1 MGFADFY
8 RNTAIKL
15 YIKKYLRTSEE
26 RYLTLE
32 ANILKKKKKN
42 SSSQNTSDPLTN
54 TYTYVKIFRTAPI
67 TVS

>member
-32 ANILKKKKKN
+32 ANILKKKKK
-42 SSSQNTSDPLTN
+42 Q
-54 TYTYVKIFRTAPI
+54 
-67 TVS
+67 